1 MATCPKSQA
10 GENGLHKV
18 CTDVLEEV

>member
-1 MATCPKSQA
+1 MVTCPKSQA
-10 GENGLHKV
+10 GENGLHKA